1 VVDGGQAEE
10 RSWWERVAGGVR
22 SRRATRRARRETA
35 HALYHA
41 LVTQAREP
49 AFYAELGVP
58 DTREGRLE
66 MVMLHAIL
74 VVRRLRAE
82 GEAGRELA
90 QALFD
95 LMFDDIDRHMRE
107 WGVGDLSVGKHVKR
121 VAQTFYARAGALEP
135 ALEGDGDAV
144 AALAPVLARNVYG
157 RDEAAGEPRTR
168 RLAGYFAAQAETLAG
183 RPGADLLAGRLL
195 WGPAATPAEAT
206 PPLPPPVGP

>member
-1 VVDGGQAEE
+1 MVDGGQAGEV
-10 RSWWERVAGGVR
+10 RRPWWRRVAGDVR
-22 SRRATRRARRETA
+22 TRQAARRARRETA

-74 VVRRLRAE
+74 VVRRLRGE
-82 GEAGRELA
+82 GLAGRELA

-135 ALEGDGDAV
+135 ALQDGGDTQ
-144 AALAPVLARNVYG
+144 ALVTVLARNLYG
-157 RDEAAGEPRTR
+157 RDEAAGEAGTR
-168 RLAGYFAAQAETLAG
+168 RLAGYLAAQAEALDG

-195 WGPAATPAEAT
+195 WAPAAI
-206 PPLPPPVGP
+206 PPVAAAPVGR